1 MPSTAITE
9 QPVQQ
14 SKRKVI
20 VGLVQH
26 RDKKLTIPVE
36 DAISLNEARE
46 KLLEEYPTVFN
57 VWIERN

>member
-20 VGLVQH
+20 VGLVQYE
-26 RDKKLTIPVE
+26 DQEIKIPVE
-36 DAISLNEARE
+36 RAVSVNEARE
-46 KLLEEYPTVFN
+46 ILLTQYPTVIN